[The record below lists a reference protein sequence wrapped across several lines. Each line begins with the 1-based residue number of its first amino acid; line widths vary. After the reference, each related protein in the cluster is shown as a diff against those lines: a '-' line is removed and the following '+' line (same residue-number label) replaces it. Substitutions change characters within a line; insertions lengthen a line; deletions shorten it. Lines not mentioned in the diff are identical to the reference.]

1 MPSTPDKD
9 NDDND
14 ITHTDTWQK
23 YGYYVTADHRTTS
36 PEPPVKPVRSLAKAI
51 SWRIIASTD
60 TFLISWLIT
69 GYWALAT
76 TIAGVEAVTKFVLY
90 YFHERAWL
98 RIKFRSPFH

>member
-9 NDDND
+9 ND
-14 ITHTDTWQK
+14 ITHSESWQK
-23 YGYYVTADHRTTS
+23 YGYYVTADHQTPS
-36 PEPPVKPVRSLAKAI
+36 PEPPVKPIRSLAKAV
-51 SWRIIASTD
+51 SWRIVASTD

-69 GYWALAT
+69 GYLALAT

-98 RIKFRSPFH
+98 RVRFRSPFR

>member
-1 MPSTPDKD
+1 MPSTPKEDDK
-9 NDDND
+9 D
-14 ITHTDTWQK
+14 ITHTDTWK
-23 YGYYVTADHRTTS
+23 RYGYYVTADHPHT

-98 RIKFRSPFH
+98 RIRFRSPFH